1 MRSRCS
7 TRWRPLGI
15 APPPL
20 WRDASGTLAAVGAR
34 GARRECE
41 SRALKAILG
50 IVSLLV
56 VLAIVGAL
64 AKRQL
69 AAVGVATASGTTTP
83 DARDLAVPQQARG
96 IEEQA

>member
-1 MRSRCS
+1 
-7 TRWRPLGI
+7 
-15 APPPL
+15 
-20 WRDASGTLAAVGAR
+20 
-34 GARRECE
+34 
-41 SRALKAILG
+41 LKAILG

-56 VLAIVGAL
+56 VLAIVGSL

-96 IEEQA
+96 IEEQARADTTRALQEGAKRLEEADR